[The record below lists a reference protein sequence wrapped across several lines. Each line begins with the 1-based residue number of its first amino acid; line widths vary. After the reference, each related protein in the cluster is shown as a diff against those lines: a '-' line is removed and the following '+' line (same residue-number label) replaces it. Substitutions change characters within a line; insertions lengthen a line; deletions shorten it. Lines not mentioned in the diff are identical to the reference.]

1 MNEDQKSERAES
13 QESESQESE
22 NQESERLNRL
32 WDLAPMFVEG
42 TPHAK
47 FLGMKFVAI
56 GIGRATLS
64 LPYNKKL
71 VGNVDTGIL
80 HGGVLTALLDQ
91 ASGLAA
97 VSSFEAAMPVATL
110 DLRIDYMRAARP
122 DKTII
127 AEAHAYKTT
136 RHIAF
141 VRAIAHDGNVDD
153 PVATSQAS
161 FMTTARGMKSSISPL
176 ARTKAIADLPPA
188 SPSDPKPPS
197 GKGGN

>member
-1 MNEDQKSERAES
+1 MD
-13 QESESQESE
+13 E
-22 NQESERLNRL
+22 NDKAERLKRL

-47 FLGMKFVAI
+47 FLGVKFVAI
-56 GIGRATLS
+56 DLGRATLS
-64 LPYNKKL
+64 LPYSEKL
-71 VGNVDTGIL
+71 VGNTDTKVL

-97 VSSFEAAMPVATL
+97 VASFDDTLPVATL
-110 DLRIDYMRAARP
+110 DLRIDYMRAGRP
-122 DKTII
+122 GKAII

-141 VRAIAHDGNVDD
+141 VRAIAHDGDVDD

-161 FMTTARGMKSSISPL
+161 FMTTARGFKSNKDNL
-176 ARTKAIADLPPA
+176 TQTMARTQAVKDLPPA
-188 SPSDPKPPS
+188 SGGTPSET
-197 GKGGN
+197 

>member
-1 MNEDQKSERAES
+1 MDEKNGAS
-13 QESESQESE
+13 
-22 NQESERLNRL
+22 RLKKL

-47 FLGMKFVAI
+47 FLGIKFVAI
-56 GIGRATLS
+56 DLGRATLS
-64 LPYNKKL
+64 LPYSEKL
-71 VGNVDTGIL
+71 VGNTDTKVL

-97 VSSFEAAMPVATL
+97 VSSFEETMPVATL
-110 DLRIDYMRAARP
+110 DLRIDYMRAGRP
-122 DKTII
+122 GKTII

-141 VRAIAHDGNVDD
+141 VRAVAHDGDVDD

-161 FMTTARGMKSSISPL
+161 FMTTARGMKTSGGRLTQAL
-176 ARTKAIADLPPA
+176 ARTEAIKNLPPA
-188 SPSDPKPPS
+188 A
-197 GKGGN
+197 KGGGS

>member
-1 MNEDQKSERAES
+1 MSEDQKSEK
-13 QESESQESE
+13 
-22 NQESERLNRL
+22 LKRL

-47 FLGMKFVAI
+47 FLGIKFVAI
-56 GIGRATLS
+56 DIGRATLS
-64 LPYNKKL
+64 LPYNQKL
-71 VGNVDTGIL
+71 VGNIDTGIL

-97 VSSFEAAMPVATL
+97 VSSFEDPMPVATL
-110 DLRIDYMRAARP
+110 DLRIDYMRASKP
-122 DKTII
+122 GKTLI

-141 VRAIAHDGNVDD
+141 VRAIAHDGDVDD

-161 FMTTARGMKSSISPL
+161 FMTTARSMKNAVNPL

-188 SPSDPKPPS
+188 SGVATGAK
-197 GKGGN
+197 K

>member
-1 MNEDQKSERAES
+1 MSVDQ
-13 QESESQESE
+13 
-22 NQESERLNRL
+22 NSERLKRL

-47 FLGMKFVAI
+47 FLGMQFVAI
-56 GIGRATLS
+56 DIGRATLS
-64 LPYNKKL
+64 LPFDKKL
-71 VGNVDTGIL
+71 VGDVDNGIF

-97 VSSFEAAMPVATL
+97 VSSFESAMPVATL
-110 DLRIDYMRAARP
+110 DLRIDYMRAGKP
-122 DKTII
+122 GKTII

-141 VRAIAHDGNVDD
+141 VRAIAHDGDVDD

-161 FMTTARGMKSSISPL
+161 FMTTARNFKGTTSPL
-176 ARTKAIADLPPA
+176 ARSKAVSDLPPA
-188 SPSDPKPPS
+188 SN
-197 GKGGN
+197 KGGKP

>member
-1 MNEDQKSERAES
+1 MNEKERTV
-13 QESESQESE
+13 
-22 NQESERLNRL
+22 RLKRL

-56 GIGRATLS
+56 DIGLATLS
-64 LPYNKKL
+64 LPYSEKL
-71 VGNVDTGIL
+71 VGNTDTKVL

-97 VSSFEAAMPVATL
+97 VSSFDETMPVATL
-110 DLRIDYMRAARP
+110 DLRIDYMRAGRP
-122 DKTII
+122 GKTII

-141 VRAIAHDGNVDD
+141 VRAIAHDGDVDD

-161 FMTTARGMKSSISPL
+161 FMTTARGFKGSADAL
-176 ARTKAIADLPPA
+176 TQTLVRTQAIKDLPAAVKPA
-188 SPSDPKPPS
+188 AKKDAS
-197 GKGGN
+197 

>member
-1 MNEDQKSERAES
+1 MDEQDKAV
-13 QESESQESE
+13 
-22 NQESERLNRL
+22 RLKRL

-47 FLGMKFVAI
+47 FLGIQFVAI
-56 GIGRATLS
+56 DLSRATLS
-64 LPYNKKL
+64 LPYAERL
-71 VGNVDTGIL
+71 VGNTDTKVL

-97 VSSFEAAMPVATL
+97 VASFKDTLPVATL
-110 DLRIDYMRAARP
+110 DLRIDYMRAGKP
-122 DKTII
+122 GKTII

-141 VRAIAHDGNVDD
+141 VRAIAHDGDVDD

-161 FMTTARGMKSSISPL
+161 FMTTSRGGKNNKDAMAQTL
-176 ARTKAIADLPPA
+176 ARTRAVKDLP
-188 SPSDPKPPS
+188 S
-197 GKGGN
+197 GAVEGGS

>member
-1 MNEDQKSERAES
+1 MSEDK
-13 QESESQESE
+13 
-22 NQESERLNRL
+22 NSERLKRL

-47 FLGMKFVAI
+47 FLGMQFVAI
-56 GIGRATLS
+56 DLGRATLS
-64 LPYNKKL
+64 LPYDKKL
-71 VGNVDTGIL
+71 VGNIGTGIL

-97 VSSFEAAMPVATL
+97 VSSFENAMPVATL
-110 DLRIDYMRAARP
+110 DLRIDYMRASKP
-122 DKTII
+122 GKTLI

-141 VRAIAHDGNVDD
+141 VRAVAHDGDVDD

-161 FMTTARGMKSSISPL
+161 FMTTARSFKGKTGPL
-176 ARTKAIADLPPA
+176 ERTKAIDDLPPA
-188 SPSDPKPPS
+188 SIGDAS
-197 GKGGN
+197 